1 MTSSP
6 ENYSAMVL
14 LDDHEDNDIF
24 YVPFGK
30 TEWNGDL
37 FPVAVL
43 IEEHGFSLA
52 LISKE
57 GQESAH
63 ELKETYTRR
72 DVIIMYI
79 SAVYQKCTADD
90 LELKEAAIAVCDPHV
105 ARMLYDDAC
114 ESGDPIQYLKDMVV
128 AGTVYHLVTDLL
140 DSLLERYAIARLCDI
155 KARIIQDKFRTAI
168 ADPSYEMCRRRLMH
182 EFGEMVCF

>member
-6 ENYSAMVL
+6 EIYNAMVI
-14 LDDHEDNDIF
+14 LDDHEDHDIF

-30 TEWNGDL
+30 TEWNGEQV
-37 FPVAVL
+37 PVAVL
-43 IEEHGFSLA
+43 VEEHGFSLA
-52 LISKE
+52 LLSKE

-72 DVIIMYI
+72 DVIMMYI
-79 SAVYQKCTADD
+79 SAVYQECTEEDH
-90 LELKEAAIAVCDPHV
+90 ELKECAIAVCDPHV
-105 ARMLYDDAC
+105 ARLLYDDAC
-114 ESGDPIQYLKDMVV
+114 ASGDPIQYLKDMVA
-128 AGTVYHLVTDLL
+128 AGTTYHLVTDLL

-168 ADPSYEMCRRRLMH
+168 ADPGYEMCRRRLMH
-182 EFGEMVCF
+182 EYGEMVCF